1 MKPGSIYPGW
11 QVLAGSFVCAAL
23 AVGFSSYIFGMFT
36 VPVTEEF
43 GISRATY
50 NNGMIGLML
59 GNVIASPLLGRL
71 LDRISAR
78 VIFTV
83 SALIFGLSMI
93 TISRTESLGLMLFL
107 LTIPLSFATSG
118 CGVLAANTVVVR
130 WFQRRRGRALGVVA
144 LSTSVG
150 GFLSQPLTAF
160 LIETFG
166 WRDALLLIGI
176 VPMAILLLTIA
187 LAVRSRP
194 SDNLPGYQEE
204 FQTEL
209 AGDTTEGAAGFQFE
223 RTWSPKELLRN
234 RNFWLVAGGVGILF
248 GIDQA
253 VLVSQVPYFQDIGY
267 DLQVVGLLVAVKTIS
282 AIGGKLLVGYLADKI
297 DLRLVFAY
305 VAGSNALLVS
315 IYILQPSFWMLMLA
329 VALLGIAVGG
339 VFPAWSTIM
348 AWLFGA
354 RSYGTVMG
362 MMAII
367 MQPFAVITMR
377 FIGEVYDR
385 TGSYVPAFSLF
396 VVLAL
401 TAIGLISLL
410 RPEPRGMEDDTSAG
424 SQPTMPASRD
434 SLSS

>member
-1 MKPGSIYPGW
+1 MKPGSFYPGW
-11 QVLAGSFVCAAL
+11 SVLAGSFVCAAL

-78 VIFTV
+78 AIFTF
-83 SALIFGLSMI
+83 SALMFGVSMI
-93 TISRTESLGLMLFL
+93 TLSRTSSLPLMLFI

-130 WFQRRRGRALGVVA
+130 WFRRRRGRALGMVA

-150 GFLSQPLTAF
+150 GFISQPLTAF

-166 WRDALLLIGI
+166 WRDALFMIGI
-176 VPMAILLLTIA
+176 VPTAILLVMTWVAI
-187 LAVRSRP
+187 RSRP
-194 SDNLPGYQEE
+194 SDSLPGYDDE
-204 FQTEL
+204 FL
-209 AGDTTEGAAGFQFE
+209 ASASEAAEGKAPEPE
-223 RTWSPKELLRN
+223 RTWTAKQLLCN
-234 RNFWLVAGGVGILF
+234 RNFWLVAGGIGILF

-253 VLVSQVPYFQDIGY
+253 VLVSQVPYFQDVGY
-267 DLQVVGLLVAVKTIS
+267 ELQVVGLLVAVKTIS
-282 AIGGKLLVGYLADKI
+282 AIGGKLLVGYLADKV
-297 DLRLVFAY
+297 DLRWVFTY
-305 VAGSNALLVS
+305 VAGCNALLLS
-315 IYILQPSFWMLMLA
+315 IYILQPSFWLLLLA
-329 VALLGIAVGG
+329 VALLGVAVGG

-367 MQPFAVITMR
+367 MQPFAVVAMR

-385 TGSYVPAFSLF
+385 TGSYVPAFGVF
-396 VVLAL
+396 IALAL
-401 TAIGLISLL
+401 TAIILISRL
-410 RPEPRGMEDDTSAG
+410 RPDPLAPTSPEYAEAHEVVTPK
-424 SQPTMPASRD
+424 SPV
-434 SLSS
+434 

>member
-11 QVLAGSFVCAAL
+11 RVLAGSFVCAAL

-71 LDRISAR
+71 LDRVSAR
-78 VIFTV
+78 LIFIV
-83 SALIFGLSMI
+83 SALVFGISMI

-130 WFQRRRGRALGVVA
+130 WFQRRRGRALGIVA

-150 GFLSQPLTAF
+150 GFISQPLTAF
-160 LIETFG
+160 LIDSFG
-166 WRDALLLIGI
+166 WRDALFLIGI
-176 VPMAILLLTIA
+176 VPMVILLLVSVVT
-187 LAVRSRP
+187 VRNRP
-194 SDNLPGYQEE
+194 SDDLSGYQDE
-204 FQTEL
+204 FETEL
-209 AGDTTEGAAGFQFE
+209 ASDAPELRSE
-223 RTWSPKELLRN
+223 RTWSPRELLCS
-234 RNFWLVAGGVGILF
+234 RNFWLVAVGIGLLF

-253 VLVSQVPYFQDIGY
+253 VLVSQVPYFQDVGY

-282 AIGGKLLVGYLADKI
+282 AIGGKLLVGYLADKV
-297 DLRLVFAY
+297 DLRLVFTY
-305 VAGSNALLVS
+305 VAGCNALLLT
-315 IYILQPSFWMLMLA
+315 IYILQPTFWMLMLA
-329 VALLGIAVGG
+329 VALLGVAVGG

-367 MQPFAVITMR
+367 MQPFAIITMR
-377 FIGEVYDR
+377 FIGEVHDR
-385 TGSYVPAFSLF
+385 TGTYIPAFTVF
-396 VVLAL
+396 IILAL

-410 RPEPRGMEDDTSAG
+410 RPEQPQPVPVTAPRQTAEQVADK
-424 SQPTMPASRD
+424 P
-434 SLSS
+434 SL

>member
-1 MKPGSIYPGW
+1 MKSDSFYPGW
-11 QVLAGSFVCAAL
+11 SVLAGSFVCAAL

-59 GNVIASPLLGRL
+59 GNVVASPLLGRL

-78 VIFTV
+78 AIFMF
-83 SALIFGLSMI
+83 SAVLFGVSMI
-93 TISRTESLGLMLFL
+93 TLSRTSSLPLMLFV

-130 WFQRRRGRALGVVA
+130 WFRRRRGRALGMVA

-150 GFLSQPLTAF
+150 GFVSQPLTAF
-160 LIETFG
+160 LIDTFG
-166 WRDALLLIGI
+166 WRDALLMIGI
-176 VPMAILLLTIA
+176 VPTAILLLMT
-187 LAVRSRP
+187 LVAVRNRP
-194 SDNLPGYQEE
+194 TDNLPGYDEE
-204 FQTEL
+204 FLTSTS
-209 AGDTTEGAAGFQFE
+209 DTAEGTAALEPE
-223 RTWSPKELLRN
+223 RTWTAKQLLCS

-253 VLVSQVPYFQDIGY
+253 VLVSQVPYFQDVGY
-267 DLQVVGLLVAVKTIS
+267 ELQVVGLLVAVKTIS
-282 AIGGKLLVGYLADKI
+282 AIGGKLLVGYLADKV
-297 DLRLVFAY
+297 DLRWVFTY
-305 VAGSNALLVS
+305 VAGCNALLLS
-315 IYILQPSFWMLMLA
+315 IYILQPTFWLLLLA
-329 VALLGIAVGG
+329 VALLGVAVGG

-367 MQPFAVITMR
+367 MQPFAVVTMR

-385 TGSYVPAFSLF
+385 SGSYVPAFGVF
-396 VVLAL
+396 IALAL
-401 TAIGLISLL
+401 IAIVLISRL
-410 RPEPRGMEDDTSAG
+410 RPEPPLD
-424 SQPTMPASRD
+424 PAAPDYAAATGVVTPKSPI
-434 SLSS
+434 